1 MAIINGRRINPSSI
15 GNGVHGSE
23 LTRIAQPGPG
33 RTVIIENGGKVQR
46 INPNQHYSQHE
57 LVDKNGRGAKI
68 TSMPDRSKGYGFSGV
83 RSRQSKQIITEQV
96 IDLAENLF
104 KKGVEFDEDGA
115 NWLVVRNYQ
124 LPPNWHHIAKNTDL
138 LVHFPDEYPALPP
151 VGFYLPDNLPMAHDG
166 HFINF
171 AAHGASDA
179 PIQKGWKWYCVYIH
193 NGAWQPTQDWR
204 NGDNLWTYF
213 HLIREALGNKE

>member
-115 NWLVVRNYQ
+115 NWLVVRNY
-124 LPPNWHHIAKNTDL
+124 
-138 LVHFPDEYPALPP
+138 
-151 VGFYLPDNLPMAHDG
+151 
-166 HFINF
+166 
-171 AAHGASDA
+171 
-179 PIQKGWKWYCVYIH
+179 
-193 NGAWQPTQDWR
+193 
-204 NGDNLWTYF
+204 
-213 HLIREALGNKE
+213 